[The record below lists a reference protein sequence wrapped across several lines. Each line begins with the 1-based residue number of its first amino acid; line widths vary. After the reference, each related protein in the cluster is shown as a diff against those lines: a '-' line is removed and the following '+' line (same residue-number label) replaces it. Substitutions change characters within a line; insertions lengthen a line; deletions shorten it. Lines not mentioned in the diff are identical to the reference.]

1 MIHKLSKTIFEGDH
15 SLFCALTMNHHPVH
29 TNEHYAKGEKHG
41 KILVAGTYVF
51 SLVVGLSVQDISF
64 DCVAALDYQKV
75 RHLAPVFI
83 GDTIYARSQIV
94 NQHKKTRNIETIGYN
109 QDNIDVI
116 HFHRNILMK

>member
-51 SLVVGLSVQDISF
+51 SLVVGLSVQDMSF
-64 DCVAALDYQKV
+64 DCVAALGYDEIT
-75 RHLAPVFI
+75 HHAPVFI
-83 GDTIYARSQIV
+83 GDTIYAESQIIKQKG
-94 NQHKKTRNIETIGYN
+94 NMRYIHTTGRN
-109 QDNIDVI
+109 QDDVCVI
-116 HFHRNILMK
+116 GFKRHILMK